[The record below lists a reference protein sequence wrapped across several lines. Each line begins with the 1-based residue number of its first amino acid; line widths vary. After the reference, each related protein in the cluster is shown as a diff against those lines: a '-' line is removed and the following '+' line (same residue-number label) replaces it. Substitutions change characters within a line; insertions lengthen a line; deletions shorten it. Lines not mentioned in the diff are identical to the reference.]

1 MPEGPV
7 ITLEAAEA
15 MASGVRKL
23 LGSTVGI
30 GITGVAGPD
39 AAEGRPPG
47 TVCVAVDLDG
57 DVSSMTCSRVGAT
70 RCASSAAS
78 RRWVCCGR
86 SSPRVSRVPGSHHA
100 ASIVVKRASS

>member
-1 MPEGPV
+1 
-7 ITLEAAEA
+7 

-57 DVSSMTCSRVGAT
+57 DVSSMEYRLPG
-70 RCASSAAS
+70 
-78 RRWVCCGR
+78 RRNQVREFSCITALGMLR
-86 SSPRVSRVPGSHHA
+86 SKLAPG
-100 ASIVVKRASS
+100 